1 MANLLVIDDD
11 PEICETLTNYGRYM
25 GHDVRCAFD
34 LKEGLG
40 RIHQDPFDVVF
51 LDVQLPDGDGLKAI
65 PEIRAIPSAPEIVII
80 TGQGNPDG
88 AELAIKSGSWDYIQ
102 KPLSIE
108 AITLTLHRVLQ
119 YRSAKTSRKP
129 PVVLN
134 RDGIIGSSPE
144 IMESLGMLA
153 QASCSDAGV
162 LITGETGTGKELFAL
177 AIHNNSKRSGNAF
190 VVVDCTAL
198 PETLIESTLF
208 GHEKGAFTGAQN
220 HKDGLVKM
228 ADGGTLFLDE
238 VGELPLV
245 IQKKFLRVLQEHR
258 FRPVG
263 SHQEIKSDFRLIAA
277 THRNL
282 DQLVQENI
290 FRQDLLFR
298 LRSFSIELPSLRE
311 RKKDI
316 IELSK
321 YHIEKLCYHYG
332 IEIKGLAD
340 DFLEAIST
348 YDWPGNVRELF
359 NALEG
364 AVTSARN
371 EPVLYSYSLPID
383 VRAQIA
389 RSSVV
394 SNIAEKGH
402 TENGDNLSAPL
413 PGLKDFKESMEK
425 QYLKD
430 LIALTH
436 RNVKKACRICG
447 LSQSRF
453 YGLLKKHNLS
463 IPRS

>member
-51 LDVQLPDGDGLKAI
+51 LDVQLPDGDGLKAM
-65 PEIRAIPSAPEIVII
+65 PGIRAIPSAPEIVII

-177 AIHNNSKRSGNAF
+177 AIHNNSRRSDNAF

-238 VGELPLV
+238 VGELPLI

-282 DQLVQENI
+282 DQLVQENM

-394 SNIAEKGH
+394 ANIAEKGH
-402 TENGDNLSAPL
+402 AENGDNLSAPL

-436 RNVKKACRICG
+436 RNVKKARRICG